1 LKGAQKLY
9 VNLKTILCLLLI
21 FNILVISFPGLI
33 ISICNLSSPR
43 KIKVYNHQTHQTIKL
58 NLDEYLKGVLAAE
71 MPSNFPMAALKAQ
84 AVAARTY
91 TLKKL
96 QSKEQITT
104 DSTKDQ
110 AWIAKQELLANWGL
124 KKYLSHWFKISAAV
138 ESTSGII
145 LSYNDKLISAVYHST
160 SGGTTA
166 SAEEIWGQKIPYL
179 SPVSSNY
186 ETTSP
191 YYKKQYHF
199 SYSQLR
205 EQLNT
210 SNLDENNLQIT
221 NRSPTGRVL
230 QLQASSSL
238 FSGREIRQKLNIPS
252 TLFKL
257 TKNKT
262 GVKIITSGYGHG
274 VGLSQYGAQG
284 LAQQGYNFT
293 QILHHYYQGANC
305 KKIN

>member
-1 LKGAQKLY
+1 MY
-9 VNLKTILCLLLI
+9 VDLKTIFCLLLI
-21 FNILVISFPGLI
+21 FNILVICFPSLI
-33 ISICNLSSPR
+33 IGITNLSYQQ
-43 KIKVYNHQTHQTIKL
+43 KIKVYNHRTNQTIQL
-58 NLDEYLKGVLAAE
+58 NLNEYLKGVLAAE
-71 MPSNFPMAALKAQ
+71 MPSKFSMAALKAQ

-96 QSKEQITT
+96 QSQQQITT

-110 AWIAKQELLANWGL
+110 AWISKRKLLAKWGL
-124 KKYLSHWFKISAAV
+124 KTYLYNWFKISSAV
-138 ESTSGII
+138 ESTTGII
-145 LSYNDKLISAVYHST
+145 LSYEDKLISAVYHST

-166 SAEEIWGQKIPYL
+166 SAEEIWGQKVPYL
-179 SPVSSNY
+179 SPVNSNY

-191 YYKKQYHF
+191 YYRKEYYF
-199 SYSQLR
+199 SYPQLK
-205 EQLNT
+205 EKLNV
-210 SNLDENNLQIT
+210 SHLNKQNLQIT
-221 NRSPTGRVL
+221 NRSSSGRVL
-230 QLQASSSL
+230 QLQANSSL
-238 FSGREIRQKLNIPS
+238 FSGQEIRQELNIPS
-252 TLFKL
+252 TRFKL
-257 TKNKT
+257 SKQQT